1 MSKHQVGKLIAI
13 QDEDGHVYTGI
24 VTSVDVHD
32 GTNDYN
38 VDVLADGVYHRQE
51 LSKP

>member
-1 MSKHQVGKLIAI
+1 MSKHEVGKLIAI
-13 QDEDGHVYTGI
+13 QDGDGHIYTGI

-32 GTNDYN
+32 GTNDYS
-38 VDVLADGVYHRQE
+38 VDILADGAYHRQE